1 MEKKKK
7 KYPLL
12 ITSICCFVGS
22 FILFI
27 LIAFFTVF
35 LNIASYGEDG
45 VGTLYFIRKTIPF
58 IQIGVPILLIITGF
72 VLFFIALFVEIIK
85 DN

>member
-22 FILFI
+22 FVLFF
-27 LIAFFTVF
+27 LTAFFTVF
-35 LNIASYGEDG
+35 LNIISYGDEG
-45 VGTLYFIRKTIPF
+45 VEVWYIIRKIIPF

>member
-12 ITSICCFVGS
+12 ITSISCFVGS
-22 FILFI
+22 FVLFF
-27 LIAFFTVF
+27 LTAFFTVF
-35 LNIASYGEDG
+35 LNIISYGDEG
-45 VGTLYFIRKTIPF
+45 VEVWYTIRKIIPF